1 MPLRGNKILHDQ
13 RSRSRPRQARRQGQI
28 EEEGRSRTQERKARR
43 SATKGEAMN
52 HCELCGK
59 RLDMSEK
66 SERMSGLCWDC
77 AQQNP
82 EEFEERYAAEE
93 ETYRERPEA
102 HQ

>member
-1 MPLRGNKILHDQ
+1 MVPKITRAPQGLPEVQVLRL
-13 RSRSRPRQARRQGQI
+13 
-28 EEEGRSRTQERKARR
+28 E
-43 SATKGEAMN
+43 EAMN

-77 AQQNP
+77 QQTNP

>member
-1 MPLRGNKILHDQ
+1 
-13 RSRSRPRQARRQGQI
+13 
-28 EEEGRSRTQERKARR
+28 
-43 SATKGEAMN
+43 MN